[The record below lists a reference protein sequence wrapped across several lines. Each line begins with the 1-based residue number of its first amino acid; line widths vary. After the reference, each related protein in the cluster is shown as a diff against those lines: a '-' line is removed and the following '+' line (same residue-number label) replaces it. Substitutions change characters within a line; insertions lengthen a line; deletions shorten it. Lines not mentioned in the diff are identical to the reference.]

1 MVLEALTLIAPVF
14 ATFKVLVPPLIV
26 AVAPDSIFTAELIFE
41 NEAVLGPKK
50 LALPL
55 TVNELWVPLEFK
67 LPTIVELSI
76 DIPVALFDRFVIPP
90 DMLITVPVTNDKP
103 LINVFVFPD
112 WTTTD
117 PVCIVFVEVLIFKV
131 EFGAL
136 ISFID

>member
-1 MVLEALTLIAPVF
+1 MVLEALTLITPVF

-26 AVAPDSIFTAELIFE
+26 AVAPDSIFTSELIFE

-90 DMLITVPVTNDKP
+90 DML
-103 LINVFVFPD
+103 
-112 WTTTD
+112 
-117 PVCIVFVEVLIFKV
+117 
-131 EFGAL
+131 
-136 ISFID
+136 